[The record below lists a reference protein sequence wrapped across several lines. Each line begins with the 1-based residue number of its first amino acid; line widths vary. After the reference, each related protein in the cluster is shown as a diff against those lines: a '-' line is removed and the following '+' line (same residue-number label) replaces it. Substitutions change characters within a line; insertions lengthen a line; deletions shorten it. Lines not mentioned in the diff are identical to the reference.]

1 MNVDTSYGPPP
12 SLEPELLQLWNK
24 FLNRSDLTIEDDFF
38 ERGGD
43 SLLATELLIEVERL
57 TQATVPP
64 SILFETGTV
73 RRFAEWLSSTGK
85 LCSEARRKNRRR
97 RWSFIP
103 FFSWGLRARRSF
115 RQKTCRDARSRAV
128 FTCHSSPRDR
138 RRTGAFL
145 DRGNGG

>member
-73 RRFAEWLSSTGK
+73 RRFAEWLS
-85 LCSEARRKNRRR
+85 
-97 RWSFIP
+97 
-103 FFSWGLRARRSF
+103 
-115 RQKTCRDARSRAV
+115 
-128 FTCHSSPRDR
+128 
-138 RRTGAFL
+138 
-145 DRGNGG
+145 